1 MGKKQNGTNAMTE
14 PIFSV
19 ITTAKSEK
27 NKKIL
32 DETFSC
38 WEFAKDLFGKN
49 VEFIFADGGGNAE
62 FSPINSMRI
71 ISPKEYERER
81 KKLYES
87 RVIKYKE
94 WDTPS
99 IGRNIAFRHAK
110 GKIVVFQDADS
121 LFSTG
126 TEIDY
131 KYANEIDEYENW
143 FKVIYNAFRRKPIVA
158 TASSLRPRDSKKVS
172 RRFAAVG
179 LNTLTWFSL
188 KFPTVKKLDP
198 PIIGASIPGCSIAV
212 LRDVALEICYNG
224 FGPYDPELAVG
235 EDYKLS
241 RLVGMFGKIS
251 YEKRAGIFVRTLNR
265 ISSGLDITK
274 CMFYGIKLSPHFFF
288 PGFSKYQRHES
299 FI

>member
-1 MGKKQNGTNAMTE
+1 MPE
-14 PIFSV
+14 PVFSV
-19 ITTAKSEK
+19 ITTAKNEK
-27 NKKIL
+27 NRESL
-32 DETFSC
+32 NETFSS
-38 WEFAKDLFGKN
+38 WEFAKNLFGES
-49 VEFIFADGGGNAE
+49 VEFILADGGGNAE
-62 FSPINSMRI
+62 FSLIDSMKV
-71 ISPKEYERER
+71 ISPEEYERER
-81 KKLYES
+81 KRLYKS
-87 RVIKYKE
+87 GVIRHKE

-99 IGRNIAFRHAK
+99 IGRNIGFKYAR

-131 KYANEIDEYENW
+131 NYVNEIDEYENW
-143 FKVIYNAFRRKPIVA
+143 FKVIYEAFKRKRIVA

-179 LNTLTWFSL
+179 LNTLTWFSS
-188 KFPTVKKLDP
+188 KFPTIRKLDS
-198 PIIGASIPGCSIAV
+198 PIIGASVPGCSIAV
-212 LRDVALEICYNG
+212 LRDVASKICYNG

-241 RLVGMFGKIS
+241 RLVGMLGQIS
-251 YEKRAGIFVRTLNR
+251 YEKQAGIFVRTLNR
-265 ISSGLDITK
+265 ISSGFDVAK
-274 CMFYGIKLSPHFFF
+274 CIFYGIKLAPHFFF

>member
-1 MGKKQNGTNAMTE
+1 MAE

-19 ITTAKSEK
+19 ITTAKNEK
-27 NKKIL
+27 NKEIL
-32 DETFSC
+32 DETFSS
-38 WEFAKDLFGKN
+38 WEVAKNLFGKS
-49 VEFIFADGGGNAE
+49 VEIIVADGGGNAD
-62 FSPINSMRI
+62 FSATNSMRI
-71 ISPKEYERER
+71 ISPEEYERQRE
-81 KKLYES
+81 KLYES
-87 RVIKYKE
+87 GVIRHKE

-99 IGRNIAFRHAK
+99 IGRNIGFRYAK

-126 TEIDY
+126 TKIDY
-131 KYANEIDEYENW
+131 KYVNEMDEYDNW
-143 FKVIYNAFRRKPIVA
+143 FKVIYNAFRRKRIVA
-158 TASSLRPRDSKKVS
+158 TASSLRPRDCKKIS
-172 RRFAAVG
+172 RRFGAVG

-188 KFPTVKKLDP
+188 RFPTAKGMDP

-212 LRDVALEICYNG
+212 LRDVALRICHDG

-251 YEKRAGIFVRTLNR
+251 YEKQAGIFVRTLNR
-265 ISSGLDITK
+265 ISNGFDIAK
-274 CMFYGIKLSPHFFF
+274 CIFYGIKLAPHFFF

>member
-1 MGKKQNGTNAMTE
+1 MAE

-19 ITTAKSEK
+19 ITTAKNEK
-27 NKKIL
+27 NKKTL
-32 DETFSC
+32 DETLNN
-38 WEFAKDLFGKN
+38 WETTRDLFGKN
-49 VEFIFADGGGNAE
+49 VEFIVADGGGNAE
-62 FSPINSMRI
+62 FSPIDSMKI
-71 ISPKEYERER
+71 VSPEEYERER

-87 RVIKYKE
+87 GVVKCKD

-99 IGRNIAFRHAK
+99 IGRNIGFKYAR
-110 GKIVVFQDADS
+110 GRIVVFHDTDS

-126 TEIDY
+126 TEMDF
-131 KYANEIDEYENW
+131 KYVNELDEYDNW
-143 FKVIYNAFRRKPIVA
+143 FTVIYNAFRRKRIIA
-158 TASSLRPRDSKKVS
+158 TASSLRPRDSKKIS

-179 LNTLTWFSL
+179 LNTLTWLSL
-188 KFPTVKKLDP
+188 KFPTVKGMDP

-212 LRDVALEICYNG
+212 LRDVALRICYDG

-241 RLVGMFGKIS
+241 RLVGMYGEIS

-265 ISSGLDITK
+265 ISSGFDLTK
-274 CMFYGIKLSPHFFF
+274 CIFYGIKLAPHFFF

>member
-1 MGKKQNGTNAMTE
+1 MAG

-19 ITTAKSEK
+19 ITTAKNEK
-27 NKKIL
+27 NKEIL
-32 DETFSC
+32 NETFSS
-38 WEFAKDLFGKN
+38 WEIAKDLFGEK
-49 VEFIFADGGGNAE
+49 VEFIIADGGGNAE
-62 FSPINSMRI
+62 FSAINSMKI
-71 ISPKEYERER
+71 ISPREYEGER

-87 RVIKYKE
+87 RIIKLKG

-99 IGRNIAFRHAK
+99 IGRNIGFRYAK

-131 KYANEIDEYENW
+131 KYIHEMDEYDNW
-143 FKVIYNAFRRKPIVA
+143 FKVIYDAFRRKRIIA

-188 KFPTVKKLDP
+188 KFPTVKRMNP

-212 LRDVALEICYNG
+212 LRDVALKICYNG

-265 ISSGLDITK
+265 ISSGFDTAK
-274 CMFYGIKLSPHFFF
+274 CIFYGIRLAPHFFF
-288 PGFSKYQRHES
+288 PGLSKYQRHES

>member
-1 MGKKQNGTNAMTE
+1 MTE
-14 PIFSV
+14 PVFSV
-19 ITTAKSEK
+19 ITTAKNEK

-32 DETFSC
+32 DETFSS
-38 WEFAKDLFGKN
+38 WEIAKDLFGKS
-49 VEFIFADGGGNAE
+49 VEFVVADGGGNAE
-62 FSPINSMRI
+62 FCTINSMKI
-71 ISPKEYERER
+71 IPPEHYENER
-81 KKLYES
+81 KKLHKS
-87 RVIKYKE
+87 RVIKQRE

-99 IGRNIAFRHAK
+99 IGRNIGFKYAK

-131 KYANEIDEYENW
+131 KYVNEMDKYGNW
-143 FKVIYNAFRRKPIVA
+143 FQVIYDAFKRKPIVA

-172 RRFAAVG
+172 RRFGAVG

-188 KFPTVKKLDP
+188 KFPTIKRMDP

-212 LRDVALEICYNG
+212 LRDIASEISYNG

-265 ISSGLDITK
+265 ISSGFDMTK
-274 CMFYGIKLSPHFFF
+274 CIFYGIKLAPHFFF
-288 PGFSKYQRHES
+288 PGFSKYQRHSS

>member
-1 MGKKQNGTNAMTE
+1 MAE
-14 PIFSV
+14 PVFSV
-19 ITTAKSEK
+19 ITTAKNEK
-27 NKKIL
+27 NKEIL
-32 DETFSC
+32 DETFNS
-38 WEFAKDLFGKN
+38 WEIARDLFGRK
-49 VEFIFADGGGNAE
+49 VEFIFADGGGNAD
-62 FSPINSMRI
+62 FSPINSMKI
-71 ISPKEYERER
+71 ILPEEYERER

-87 RVIKYKE
+87 GIIKRKE

-99 IGRNIAFRHAK
+99 IGRNIGFKHAK

-131 KYANEIDEYENW
+131 KYVNEIDEYHNW
-143 FKVIYNAFRRKPIVA
+143 FKVIYNAFRRKRIVA
-158 TASSLRPRDSKKVS
+158 TASSLRPRDSKKVN
-172 RRFAAVG
+172 RRFGAVG
-179 LNTLTWFSL
+179 LNALTWFSL
-188 KFPTVKKLDP
+188 RFPTVKKLDSP
-198 PIIGASIPGCSIAV
+198 VIGASIPGCSIAV
-212 LRDVALEICYNG
+212 LRDIALRICYNG

-265 ISSGLDITK
+265 ISSGFDIAK
-274 CMFYGIKLSPHFFF
+274 CIFYGIKLAPHFFF
-288 PGFSKYQRHES
+288 PGLTKYQRHES

>member
-1 MGKKQNGTNAMTE
+1 MAK

-19 ITTAKSEK
+19 ITTAKNEK
-27 NKKIL
+27 NKEIL
-32 DETFSC
+32 NETFSS
-38 WEFAKDLFGKN
+38 WETAKDLFGKS
-49 VEFIFADGGGNAE
+49 VEFVVADGGGNAE
-62 FSPINSMRI
+62 FSPINSMKI
-71 ISPKEYERER
+71 ISSEEYERER

-87 RVIKYKE
+87 GIIKHRQ

-99 IGRNIAFRHAK
+99 IGRNIGFKYAR

-126 TEIDY
+126 THMDY
-131 KYANEIDEYENW
+131 KYVNEMDEYDNW
-143 FKVIYNAFRRKPIVA
+143 FKVIYDAFKRKCIVA

-172 RRFAAVG
+172 RRFGAVG

-188 KFPTVKKLDP
+188 KFPTVERMEP

-212 LRDVALEICYNG
+212 LREVALRICYNG

-265 ISSGLDITK
+265 ISSGFDIAK
-274 CMFYGIKLSPHFFF
+274 CIFYGIKLAPHFFF

>member
-1 MGKKQNGTNAMTE
+1 MAE

-19 ITTAKSEK
+19 ITTAKNEK
-27 NKKIL
+27 NKKTL
-32 DETFSC
+32 DETLNN
-38 WEFAKDLFGKN
+38 WETTRDLFGKN
-49 VEFIFADGGGNAE
+49 VEFIVADGGGNAE
-62 FSPINSMRI
+62 FSPIDSMKI
-71 ISPKEYERER
+71 VSPEEYERER

-87 RVIKYKE
+87 GVVKCKD

-99 IGRNIAFRHAK
+99 IGRNIGFKYAR
-110 GKIVVFQDADS
+110 GRIVVFHDTDS

-126 TEIDY
+126 TEMDF
-131 KYANEIDEYENW
+131 KYVNELDEYDNW
-143 FKVIYNAFRRKPIVA
+143 FTVIYNAFRRKRIIA
-158 TASSLRPRDSKKVS
+158 TASSLRPRDSKKIS

-179 LNTLTWFSL
+179 LNTLTWLSL
-188 KFPTVKKLDP
+188 KFPTVKGMDP

-212 LRDVALEICYNG
+212 LRDVALRICYDG

-241 RLVGMFGKIS
+241 RLVGTYGEIS

-265 ISSGLDITK
+265 ISSGFDLTK
-274 CMFYGIKLSPHFFF
+274 CIFYGIKLAPHFFF

>member
-1 MGKKQNGTNAMTE
+1 MAD
-14 PIFSV
+14 PVFSV
-19 ITTAKSEK
+19 ITTAKNEK
-27 NKKIL
+27 NKEIL
-32 DETFSC
+32 NETFSS
-38 WEFAKDLFGKN
+38 WEIAKNLFGKS
-49 VEFIFADGGGNAE
+49 VEFIVADGGGNAD
-62 FSPINSMRI
+62 FSQINSMKI
-71 ISPKEYERER
+71 ISPEEYETKRQ
-81 KKLYES
+81 KLYES
-87 RVIKYKE
+87 KVIKHKG

-99 IGRNIAFRHAK
+99 IGRNIGFKHAK

-126 TEIDY
+126 TELDY
-131 KYANEIDEYENW
+131 KYVNEMDKYGNW
-143 FKVIYNAFRRKPIVA
+143 FKVIYNAFRRKRIVA
-158 TASSLRPRDSKKVS
+158 TASSLRPRDSKKVG
-172 RRFAAVG
+172 RRFGAVG

-188 KFPTVKKLDP
+188 KFPTVKRMEP

-212 LRDVALEICYNG
+212 LRDVALRICYNG

-251 YEKRAGIFVRTLNR
+251 YEKRAGTFVRTLNR
-265 ISSGLDITK
+265 ISSGFDITK
-274 CMFYGIKLSPHFFF
+274 CIFYGIKLAPHFFF

>member
-1 MGKKQNGTNAMTE
+1 MAE

-19 ITTAKSEK
+19 ITTAKNEK
-27 NKKIL
+27 NKEIL
-32 DETFSC
+32 NETFSS
-38 WEFAKDLFGKN
+38 WNSARDLFGKS
-49 VEFIFADGGGNAE
+49 VEFIIADGGGNAE
-62 FSPINSMRI
+62 FSPINSMKI
-71 ISPKEYERER
+71 ISPEEYEGER

-87 RVIKYKE
+87 GVIKYKG

-99 IGRNIAFRHAK
+99 IGRNIGFKYAK

-126 TEIDY
+126 AEMDY
-131 KYANEIDEYENW
+131 KYVNEMDEYDNW
-143 FKVIYNAFRRKPIVA
+143 FKVIYDAFRRKRIVA

-172 RRFAAVG
+172 RRFGAVG
-179 LNTLTWFSL
+179 LNALTWFSL
-188 KFPTVKKLDP
+188 KFPTLNRLDS

-212 LRDVALEICYNG
+212 LRDVALRICYNG

-251 YEKRAGIFVRTLNR
+251 YEKHAGIFVRTLNR
-265 ISSGLDITK
+265 ISSGFDILK

>member
-1 MGKKQNGTNAMTE
+1 MAE
-14 PIFSV
+14 PVFSV
-19 ITTAKSEK
+19 ITTAKNEK
-27 NKKIL
+27 HKDVLN
-32 DETFSC
+32 ETFSS
-38 WEFAKDLFGKN
+38 WEIAKDLFGKS
-49 VEFIFADGGGNAE
+49 VEFIVADGGGNAE
-62 FSPINSMRI
+62 FSAINSMKI
-71 ISPKEYERER
+71 ISPEEYERKR

-87 RVIKYKE
+87 GIIKYKE

-99 IGRNIAFRHAK
+99 IGRNIGFRHAK

-121 LFSTG
+121 IFSTG

-131 KYANEIDEYENW
+131 KYVNEIDKYDNW
-143 FKVIYNAFRRKPIVA
+143 FKVIYDAFRRKRIVA
-158 TASSLRPRDSKKVS
+158 TASSLRPRDSKKIG
-172 RRFAAVG
+172 RRFGALG

-188 KFPTVKKLDP
+188 KFPTIKKLDP
-198 PIIGASIPGCSIAV
+198 PIIGASIPGCSITV
-212 LRDVALEICYNG
+212 LRDVALKIRHNG

-265 ISSGLDITK
+265 ISSGFDITK
-274 CMFYGIKLSPHFFF
+274 SIFYGIKLAPHFFF
-288 PGFSKYQRHES
+288 PGFSKYQKHES